1 MIGIYA
7 IQNCVNGKIYIG
19 QSIDIER
26 RWQQEKK
33 MKRLNEHLLRAM
45 KKYSVEKFS
54 FYIIEECI
62 KEKLNEREAF
72 YIKLYHSL
80 NPEFGYNKT
89 SGGDNT
95 FIRPYQKL
103 LVMSI
108 KEK

>member
-33 MKRLNEHLLRAM
+33 MKKLNEHLLRAM

-54 FYIIEECI
+54 FY
-62 KEKLNEREAF
+62 
-72 YIKLYHSL
+72 
-80 NPEFGYNKT
+80 
-89 SGGDNT
+89 
-95 FIRPYQKL
+95 L
-103 LVMSI
+103 LKSV
-108 KEK
+108 